1 MKHCSLQ
8 LSSFECDIFV
18 INITGI
24 GLLNESGFHVAK
36 QNIAFYKIK
45 SL

>member
-1 MKHCSLQ
+1 MLIETKILTNTKMKHRNLQ

-24 GLLNESGFHVAK
+24 GLLK
-36 QNIAFYKIK
+36 
-45 SL
+45 